1 MVLAFKCLSEGVAL
15 ERWSA
20 RQSRNLTR
28 VKGQIRRIEYL
39 NAANPFK
46 LRRNHERHFQQT
58 LILDGD
64 EDKEIDDERCDFEGA
79 HIEYAHKRLAFIMQ
93 ASGEK

>member
-1 MVLAFKCLSEGVAL
+1 MAL

-28 VKGQIRRIEYL
+28 GKGQIRRIEYL
-39 NAANPFK
+39 RAANLFK

-64 EDKEIDDERCDFEGA
+64 EDEEIDDERCDFEGA
-79 HIEYAHKRLAFIMQ
+79 HNEYAHKRL
-93 ASGEK
+93 